1 MKQSNVKKPFIDSPQ
16 LEQLMEDVTLWPLP
30 FLPKELKDKIPAGS
44 SKSYPDIS
52 SWFRKKIQSSGCL
65 YSREDCEETLIN
77 WLYAFIRLNIKR
89 GPVFNLREVLRTGEA
104 DCLGY
109 AKLFTTLGR
118 DCGLDL
124 GVVEVI
130 IDNRGRNV
138 SHTVT
143 LVNLAGGGKRFVD
156 FWYGSQNIRPKRV
169 GLQVKGKS
177 GWEIED
183 IDFSRIKKTVD
194 ISYLPDEAI
203 DAVTLYIEGNR
214 SLKTGNYGLAVEK
227 YTRAAALYPQNARV
241 YYNRAVAYEMLGE
254 PEKAE
259 ADYKLALKDEAAIKR
274 TLATQPQEV
283 VDLMKLDEKFI
294 PEPDQEIY
302 LLHKGFITGR
312 KVSPQ
317 QLALK
322 CAMDKEEVEAVL
334 SFIEIVLRKCC
345 A

>member
-1 MKQSNVKKPFIDSPQ
+1 MKQSNVKKPFMDSPQ
-16 LEQLMEDVTLWPLP
+16 PEQLAEVVTYWHLP
-30 FLPKELKDKIPAGS
+30 SLPEELKDTIPVNS
-44 SKSYPDIS
+44 RKSYLDLS
-52 SWFRKKIQSSGCL
+52 SWFRKKIQLSGCL
-65 YSREDCEETLIN
+65 YSQEAFEETIVK

-89 GPVFNLREVLRTGEA
+89 GPVFDLRKVLQTEKA

-138 SHTVT
+138 PHTVS

-156 FWYGSQNIRPKRV
+156 FWYGSQNIRPRRMGLRIKR
-169 GLQVKGKS
+169 KS
-177 GWEIED
+177 GWDIED
-183 IDFSRIKKTVD
+183 IDFSDINRAGD
-194 ISYLPDEAI
+194 ISYLQDEAV
-203 DAVTLYIEGNR
+203 DAITLYVEGNR
-214 SLKTGNYGLAVEK
+214 SLKAGNYRQAVEK
-227 YTRAAALYPQNARV
+227 YTRAAALYPQNARI
-241 YYNRAVAYEMLGE
+241 YYNRAVCYEKLAL
-254 PEKAE
+254 PQKAE

-274 TLATQPQEV
+274 TLATQPPEV

-312 KVSPQ
+312 KVS
-317 QLALK
+317 AEK
-322 CAMDKEEVEAVL
+322 IAMKFSMDQEEAEAVL
-334 SFIEIVLRKCC
+334 GLIEKVLRK
-345 A
+345 